1 MLNLVK
7 VVTAKVV
14 FFAVAGKVTIAKCA
28 TTGRFVKRADAQW
41 LLDNM
46 ASLAVS
52 AEKAAQQN
60 RGAYS
65 DACVFRN
72 EFLQAVSF
80 FTVTVFCGMSGS
92 KLLNPLRAIAFNAQ
106 HDSVVI

>member
-28 TTGRFVKRADAQW
+28 KSGKFVKRADAQW

-46 ASLAVS
+46 ASLAVP

-60 RGAYS
+60 RGTYS
-65 DACVFRN
+65 DACSFRN
-72 EFLQAVSF
+72 EFVQAVSF
-80 FTVTVFCGMSGS
+80 FAVVVFCGMSGA